1 MLAAFFL
8 FITVATVVGYMVLK
22 DGDIDTRYEVLRED
36 YEKALD
42 IMCSYLGYDANDGHK
57 LSDLAKQ
64 ICNRK

>member
-1 MLAAFFL
+1 
-8 FITVATVVGYMVLK
+8 MVLK
-22 DGDIDTRYEVLRED
+22 DGDIDIRYEVLRED

-64 ICNRK
+64 ICNRGK